1 MKLTQDAYQVM
12 KNLSTINLSLYVFPG
27 NKLKT
32 VSENKTVI
40 AEVELEDS
48 FSKEFGIYD
57 LNQFLGVVSL
67 FDNPDLEFDTTH
79 LVINGDNGAK
89 SNYFYADKNTFRIV
103 PSLDSFSLPDEYI
116 KFNLSDKII
125 KGVMQAASVLQLPEI
140 AIVGDGENISIK
152 AINSGNKTTNTFSHD
167 VGKTSKKFTVLFKT
181 ENLKMMLG
189 SYEVTLSKQKIAQ
202 FKSTSREKNLVYTIV
217 SQATSS
223 YED

>member
-40 AEVELEDS
+40 AEVELQDS

-79 LVINGDNGAK
+79 LVINGPHFASGLKVLYLN
-89 SNYFYADKNTFRIV
+89 F
-103 PSLDSFSLPDEYI
+103 PSI
-116 KFNLSDKII
+116 
-125 KGVMQAASVLQLPEI
+125 LQ
-140 AIVGDGENISIK
+140 V
-152 AINSGNKTTNTFSHD
+152 
-167 VGKTSKKFTVLFKT
+167 
-181 ENLKMMLG
+181 
-189 SYEVTLSKQKIAQ
+189 
-202 FKSTSREKNLVYTIV
+202 V
-217 SQATSS
+217 S
-223 YED
+223 

>member
-40 AEVELEDS
+40 AEVELQDS
-48 FSKEFGIYD
+48 F
-57 LNQFLGVVSL
+57 SL

-79 LVINGDNGAK
+79 LVINGDNGAR
-89 SNYFYADKNTFRIV
+89 SNYFYADRNTFRIV
-103 PSLDSFSLPDEYI
+103 PTLDKFSLPDEYI
-116 KFNLSDKII
+116 KFSLSDKII

-152 AINSGNKTTNTFSHD
+152 AIHSGNKTTNTFSYN
-167 VGKTSKKFTVLFKT
+167 VGETSKTFTVLFKT
-181 ENLKMMLG
+181 ENLKMMMG

-202 FKSTSREKNLVYTIV
+202 FKSTSRDLNLVYTIV